1 METFIGVALDTLAG
15 EGDDIQDKLTILS
28 ELCGKFSPF
37 IFGLDKCTNNI
48 NGVIHTFKETWDHL
62 TFLPDSLNVVVCNKM

>member
-37 IFGLDKCTNNI
+37 IFGLDKCINNI
-48 NGVIHTFKETWDHL
+48 NAVIHTFKETWDHL